1 MTARESVPHRL
12 TWTRW
17 LLAVWEGVLMLWF
30 LMMCFFI
37 IGLPLKHPEIFGLDA
52 VKTAAQLP
60 LLVRV
65 LKDAMFESG
74 MGVLVLMAG
83 LSVAFGAVTL
93 VSRESAASRF
103 FRWVVISVVSAMAIA
118 LMPVYDQLTMIGGA
132 ENAGSTLWL
141 AVLSSAG
148 LVVAG
153 LGIGWTRSQ
162 VVSGDH

>member
-52 VKTAAQLP
+52 DKTAAQLP

-65 LKDAMFESG
+65 MKDALFESG

-103 FRWVVISVVSAMAIA
+103 FRWVVIGVVSAMGIA

-132 ENAGSTLWL
+132 GNTVSTLWM
-141 AVLSSAG
+141 AVLTSAG
-148 LVVAG
+148 LVVAW
-153 LGIGWTRSQ
+153 LAIGWARSQ
-162 VVSGDH
+162 VVSGAH